1 MGTLLILLAM
11 VIQLITSCPSSCL
24 VCSENVTL
32 CQGLT
37 YIPAAPVTTKAL
49 IVTDGNI
56 TSVESFNLSLLFN
69 VTLLR
74 LSSNR
79 ITDIKENA
87 FNGLRDLRTLLL
99 DQNQIS
105 SSSISDN
112 SFSELRKLQ
121 VLVLSNNALRNIYGI
136 WFKNTKDLMRLQLNG
151 NQITNLM
158 DSSFGTACLHRLRTL
173 DLSNNFISYIE
184 KNAFQHLPQLK
195 EMDLSRNRL
204 ALIPDMFSHLPQL
217 ILLSLDQ
224 NQWNCTCKLCDL
236 AFFLRSYVN
245 SSTRLLKNA
254 NDTNCRASKNPA
266 VHNVLD
272 LTEANCNSDSQNFTA
287 VLKNKTMNSY
297 WRDVTLVALFCF
309 VGAVGLTCLVLAL
322 LNWKLQQGK
331 ANEHTSE
338 NCCCRTLD
346 ESQCGHEPRNYLTEG
361 ACNCHLTQ
369 ENEIKVT
376 SIVGS
381 GREMPLLQENRH
393 RATVKADAL
402 SVGLDAPLRSIQ
414 RENEYK
420 KSGSFLC
427 LKCRMV
433 ESCPQEPYETM
444 SITNEEGALTK
455 DFHRSITKPSS
466 FDQWEYLQT
475 TVLQELSKTD
485 KGIKQDTFSRR
496 CATPTPALAKERLE
510 KHLTNESCQSP
521 PEAEDNCLKSHR
533 QTYFITSS
541 SAAPNTSVESKE
553 HCVQKIL
560 QSHRSQHD
568 DQCGLLE
575 RSKNISLQLHNS
587 LICKYVN
594 CDKFQG
600 YTKEKKENHRE
611 NLKLEKEQT
620 KTNRRVGED
629 CFMSDEEMPL
639 SPEVKKRYI
648 SKSVSFYVPDLATVN
663 RLDETMMDSTEVGS
677 HKKNVQRNQA
687 ITLESREHSNSE
699 TRSEGGKLSSAKGD
713 IGRKTW
719 LRKDEAN
726 WKSKMKTK
734 GQDFLTVK
742 LNLHPFRKVRIHP
755 EKSPCSEKTQQ
766 KSNHQHKE
774 PPIESKKK
782 LSQASNKELTRK
794 ERKSNQGSSVVPQNH
809 PGTREQKEIYSK
821 KVVSQFS
828 DKQTLAK
835 SKNAKSEAI
844 ITSTDAAELSEE
856 KCNNPIVS
864 VPQPFK
870 NIYDVRNSKDLT
882 SVLAEAVMYN
892 SNLPPPS
899 KETARSIT
907 PTVCLATQNLA
918 SISQNG
924 GKDISIS
931 LYPREVKGDDTGAT
945 ESYGYQNS
953 QMTTRKEKDWDSS
966 SALIIQTQITGNLQT
981 KNPSSECD
989 LELKSV
995 MEDTVKNVN
1004 QGQMDNRIPPNINP
1018 ISTETYFIPKQSSTE
1033 PPNRISSLLLY
1044 TEASE
1049 HLTRSSKDGTDS
1061 TDNPHGTGNTE
1072 DDGVK
1077 IEQRENKQP
1086 PNDSESLAEVLT
1098 PDTQMNSDGLAE
1110 DIPQTQNDVESE
1122 KCKLFCTSTVKV
1134 SIMSNT
1140 SSIPSSPKTRNII
1153 PCSDINFQTNNNRHM
1168 KNVQN
1173 LQHIQNN
1180 QPDEDNNIHEEG
1192 EMPLGEHK
1200 EPSMLPELKDISFEA
1215 ENEVPLIPSRIN
1227 DAENSAPKVTLY
1239 PPSANTS
1246 PLESEQSEENNSN
1259 NNHIP
1264 LLLSSKLQTNNPSL
1278 SENSKFIIVAENL
1291 NKSMNI
1297 TQYLID
1303 CDEKN
1308 ARPTN

>member
-1 MGTLLILLAM
+1 MIYTFM
-11 VIQLITSCPSSCL
+11 YVI
-24 VCSENVTL
+24 V
-32 CQGLT
+32 
-37 YIPAAPVTTKAL
+37 
-49 IVTDGNI
+49 
-56 TSVESFNLSLLFN
+56 SL
-69 VTLLR
+69 
-74 LSSNR
+74 
-79 ITDIKENA
+79 
-87 FNGLRDLRTLLL
+87 
-99 DQNQIS
+99 
-105 SSSISDN
+105 
-112 SFSELRKLQ
+112 
-121 VLVLSNNALRNIYGI
+121 
-136 WFKNTKDLMRLQLNG
+136 
-151 NQITNLM
+151 TNLV
-158 DSSFGTACLHRLRTL
+158 S
-173 DLSNNFISYIE
+173 
-184 KNAFQHLPQLK
+184 
-195 EMDLSRNRL
+195 
-204 ALIPDMFSHLPQL
+204 
-217 ILLSLDQ
+217 
-224 NQWNCTCKLCDL
+224 
-236 AFFLRSYVN
+236 
-245 SSTRLLKNA
+245 
-254 NDTNCRASKNPA
+254 
-266 VHNVLD
+266 
-272 LTEANCNSDSQNFTA
+272 
-287 VLKNKTMNSY
+287 
-297 WRDVTLVALFCF
+297 VA
-309 VGAVGLTCLVLAL
+309 GAVGLTCLVLAL

-402 SVGLDAPLRSIQ
+402 SVGLDTRLRSIQ

-444 SITNEEGALTK
+444 SITKEAGALTK
-455 DFHRSITKPSS
+455 DFHRSITKPST
-466 FDQWEYLQT
+466 FDQWEDLQT

-485 KGIKQDTFSRR
+485 KADIRQDTFTRR

-510 KHLTNESCQSP
+510 KHLTNESWQSP
-521 PEAEDNCLKSHR
+521 PEAEDKCLKSHR
-533 QTYFITSS
+533 QRYFITSP

-553 HCVQKIL
+553 HCVQKTL

-620 KTNRRVGED
+620 KANRRVGED
-629 CFMSDEEMPL
+629 CFMSDEEVPL

-648 SKSVSFYVPDLATVN
+648 PKSVSFYVPDLATVN
-663 RLDETMMDSTEVGS
+663 RLDVTMMDSSEVGS
-677 HKKNVQRNQA
+677 HKKNVQRNQG

-699 TRSEGGKLSSAKGD
+699 TRSEEGKLSSAKGD

-755 EKSPCSEKTQQ
+755 EKSPCSEKTQR

-774 PPIESKKK
+774 PPIESRKK

-794 ERKSNQGSSVVPQNH
+794 ERKSNQGSSAVPQNH

-870 NIYDVRNSKDLT
+870 NISDVRNSKDLT
-882 SVLAEAVMYN
+882 SVLAEAVMYS
-892 SNLPPPS
+892 SNLPPLS

-907 PTVCLATQNLA
+907 PTVCHATQNLA
-918 SISQNG
+918 STSQNG
-924 GKDISIS
+924 ANDISIS
-931 LYPREVKGDDTGAT
+931 LYPREVNEEDTGAT

-966 SALIIQTQITGNLQT
+966 SALIIQTQIIGNLQT
-981 KNPSSECD
+981 KNPNSECD

-1004 QGQMDNRIPPNINP
+1004 QGQMDNRVLKSQSENLNRIERLESCEKAKEHESLEGNLLAVDSYTFTVIPQIPPDINP
-1018 ISTETYFIPKQSSTE
+1018 ISTETYFVPKQSSTE
-1033 PPNRISSLLLY
+1033 PPNHISSLLLY

-1049 HLTRSSKDGTDS
+1049 HLTCSSKDGTDN
-1061 TDNPHGTGNTE
+1061 TDNPHGTVNTE

-1086 PNDSESLAEVLT
+1086 PNDSESLAEVLI

-1110 DIPQTQNDVESE
+1110 DVPQTQNDVESE
-1122 KCKLFCTSTVKV
+1122 KCKLFSTSTVKV

-1140 SSIPSSPKTRNII
+1140 SSIPSSPKTRNIS
-1153 PCSDINFQTNNNRHM
+1153 PCSDINFQINNNRHT

-1200 EPSMLPELKDISFEA
+1200 EPSVLPELKDISFEA

-1227 DAENSAPKVTLY
+1227 DAENSAPKATLY
-1239 PPSANTS
+1239 PPSAEYANTS

-1264 LLLSSKLQTNNPSL
+1264 LLLSSKLQTNHPSL
-1278 SENSKFIIVAENL
+1278 SENSKFIIVAENF

-1297 TQYLID
+1297 TQYLIE
-1303 CDEKN
+1303 CDEKMQDQ
-1308 ARPTN
+1308 PTRDILLD